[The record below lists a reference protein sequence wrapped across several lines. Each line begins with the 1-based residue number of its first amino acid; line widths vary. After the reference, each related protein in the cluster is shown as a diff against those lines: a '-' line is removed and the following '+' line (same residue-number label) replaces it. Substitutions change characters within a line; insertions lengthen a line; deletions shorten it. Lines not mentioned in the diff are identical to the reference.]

1 MKQQKALERYVYRHN
16 LIIIALFCST
26 TLSPALIFFTTGPGE
41 WPYLLVFLAIGYLVS
56 RLPMSFYDRIQW
68 SKEPVFYKKLGV
80 HWFKKLA
87 TNGDYINR
95 SIRKKFPQ
103 HRNVTNYESIQAKWQ
118 ETYRAEKEHS
128 VLFVFCLFTTVY
140 AWVIG
145 AYGTAIFLG
154 IGNLFLNY
162 YPNLLQQYNRVRYR
176 KVLDGYTG
184 KAYESDAIPMN

>member
-1 MKQQKALERYVYRHN
+1 MEQQKALERHIYWHN
-16 LIIIALFCST
+16 LIIIALFCSC
-26 TLSPALIFFTTGPGE
+26 TLSPALLFFTTGPGE
-41 WPYLLVFLAIGYLVS
+41 WPYLLALLVIGYWFS
-56 RLPMSFYDRIQW
+56 RLPLSFYDRIQW
-68 SKEPVFYKKLGV
+68 SKEAAFYKKLGV

-103 HRNVTNYESIQAKWQ
+103 HRNVTNYASIEAKWQ
-118 ETYRAEKEHS
+118 ETYSVEKAHS
-128 VLFVFCLFTTVY
+128 VLFVFCLLTSVY

-145 AYGTAIFLG
+145 AYMTAIFLG

-176 KVLDGYTG
+176 KVLDEYWG
-184 KAYESDAIPMN
+184 KNKN